1 MTMTAP
7 EPSIR
12 MMCWP
17 GPRAAAGVQTT
28 PSGQLVLA
36 VFLDPMN
43 IVVTAPPFPTGAVVT
58 ATFLRQL
65 ARSALSMAGQL
76 DPMESP
82 SRSTG
87 AHRADDTGMHSRGDL
102 R

>member
-1 MTMTAP
+1 
-7 EPSIR
+7 

-28 PSGQLVLA
+28 PSGQVVLA

-43 IVVTAPPFPTGAVVT
+43 IVVTVPPFPTGAVST
-58 ATFLRQL
+58 AVFLRQL

-76 DPMESP
+76 DPWES
-82 SRSTG
+82 TDTAG
-87 AHRADDTGMHSRGDL
+87 GVHRADGTGQSDGWPSAEDL